1 MPAIPTPD
9 ELATRMNAL
18 YASSSSN
25 LERLQALEKLWVD
38 EILPLY
44 PTNPPAAR
52 ALWDEAAAIAIARD
66 LERQPTPPTP
76 KEQP

>member
-9 ELATRMNAL
+9 ELATRMNTL
-18 YASSSSN
+18 YADHRED
-25 LERLQALEKLWVD
+25 LDRLTALEKLWV
-38 EILPLY
+38 
-44 PTNPPAAR
+44 
-52 ALWDEAAAIAIARD
+52 DEAAAIAIARD

>member
-9 ELATRMNAL
+9 ELATRMNTL
-18 YASSSSN
+18 YADHRED
-25 LERLQALEKLWVD
+25 LDRLTALEKLWVD
-38 EILPLY
+38 EILPLH